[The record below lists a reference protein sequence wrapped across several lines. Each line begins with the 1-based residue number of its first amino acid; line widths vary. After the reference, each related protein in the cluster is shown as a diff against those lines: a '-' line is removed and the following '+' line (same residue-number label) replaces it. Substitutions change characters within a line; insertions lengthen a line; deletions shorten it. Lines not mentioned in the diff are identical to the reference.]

1 MGTLLVN
8 GKKIATGWI
17 EKMQFAVFPADESAD
32 VGADDGTPVTEAY
45 KVPFKF
51 TGKIA
56 KVTIELQEMKANI
69 EAERYAVRCTRGPR
83 TQDNDGLI
91 EPRGTRR

>member
-1 MGTLLVN
+1 MGKGGMGTLLVN

-51 TGKIA
+51 TGKID
-56 KVTIELQEMKANI
+56 KVTIELKEVKAAHKEEVDRAQK
-69 EAERYAVRCTRGPR
+69 EARLKK
-83 TQDNDGLI
+83 GLSD
-91 EPRGTRR
+91 